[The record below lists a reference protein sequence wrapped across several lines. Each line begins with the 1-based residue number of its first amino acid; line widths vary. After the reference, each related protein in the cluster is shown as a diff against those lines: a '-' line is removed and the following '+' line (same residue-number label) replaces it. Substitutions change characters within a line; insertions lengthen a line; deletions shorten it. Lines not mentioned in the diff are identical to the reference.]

1 MPKPR
6 EYQISLLDTEYYN
19 ISSRVV
25 RKAFLCGV
33 DESTGKSYEHRR
45 KWVEDRILQLSQVYA
60 IDICAYAVMHNH
72 LHIVL
77 HVDVAKAK
85 SWNMQEVLSR
95 WHQIFKGTLLTQQ
108 YVNHEQLNKFQLDT
122 VEKTSEKYKQ
132 RLMDISWFM
141 RSLNEPIARKANK
154 EDRCTGR
161 FWEGRFKSQALLDE
175 AALLTCMAYVD
186 LNPIRAQIA
195 KIPEES
201 EYTSIRRRVKSAMVG
216 NQPSELMKFKEGE
229 VSIEVAHST
238 LLQYQ
243 LEDYLELV
251 DCTGRIIRADKAGS
265 IDSHTIAILNRL
277 NLPCENW
284 IYLTREFGRVFKGAV
299 GTPEHLTEFTE
310 HVGLKR
316 RYGISSCQK
325 WLNSA

>member
-6 EYQISLLDTEYYN
+6 EHQISLLDTEYYN

-33 DESTGKSYEHRR
+33 DEDTGKSYEHRR
-45 KWVEDRILQLSQVYA
+45 KWVEDRILRLSQVYA

-77 HVDVAKAK
+77 HVDVAKLK
-85 SWNMQEVLSR
+85 SWNMYEVLTR
-95 WHQIFKGTLLTQQ
+95 WHQLFKGTLLTQQ
-108 YVNHEQLNKFQLDT
+108 YMKGETLDKFQLDT
-122 VEKTSEKYKQ
+122 IEKTAEKYRQ

-141 RSLNEPIARKANK
+141 RSLNEPIARMANK
-154 EDRCTGR
+154 EDKCTGR

-175 AALLTCMAYVD
+175 GALLTCMAYVD
-186 LNPIRAQIA
+186 FNPIRAQIA
-195 KIPEES
+195 KTPEES
-201 EYTSIRRRVKSAMVG
+201 AYTSIRRRVKSAMAG
-216 NQPSELMKFKEGE
+216 GQTSELLKFKEGE
-229 VSIEVAHST
+229 TPPDDGLST
-238 LLQYQ
+238 LSQYQ
-243 LEDYLELV
+243 FEDYLALV
-251 DCTGRIIRADKAGS
+251 DCTGRTLRADKAGY
-265 IDSHTIAILNRL
+265 IDSHTQGILNRM

-299 GTPEHLTEFTE
+299 GTPEHLTEFTK